1 MNKSFLSLVLFLL
14 VVAAQVPAQ
23 ETRQLFTI
31 EHNTNS
37 NSVYYEA
44 RIAGDSLL
52 DSRQPIHAY
61 WVMWAKDPT
70 GKTREELTLLEKE
83 KAFGFTVK
91 RSPVRKFVWFSI
103 VPLPNRLIKVSLQ
116 NGNPVAETVI
126 NGRFS
131 ILEKIS
137 IFAVSRYYI
146 PHVNHIELFGRDV
159 KCGEGTYEKIINK

>member
-1 MNKSFLSLVLFLL
+1 MNKSFLSLVVFLL

-23 ETRQLFTI
+23 ETRQLFTL

-44 RIAGDSLL
+44 RIAADSLL
-52 DSRQPIHAY
+52 DGRQPIHAY

>member
-1 MNKSFLSLVLFLL
+1 MNKSFLSLVVFLL

-23 ETRQLFTI
+23 ETRQLFTL

-44 RIAGDSLL
+44 RIAADSLL
-52 DSRQPIHAY
+52 DSRQPIHAF

-83 KAFGFTVK
+83 KAFGFKVK

-103 VPLPNRLIKVSLQ
+103 VPLPHRLIKVSLQ
-116 NGNPVAETVI
+116 NGNPIAETII

-131 ILEKIS
+131 ILDKITINSAEK
-137 IFAVSRYYI
+137 YLI
-146 PHVNHIELFGRDV
+146 PYVKHIELFGRDV
-159 KCGEGTYEKIINK
+159 KSGEGTYEKIINK

>member
-1 MNKSFLSLVLFLL
+1 MNKSFLSLVVFLL

-44 RIAGDSLL
+44 RIAADSLL
-52 DSRQPIHAY
+52 DGRQPIHAY

-103 VPLPNRLIKVSLQ
+103 VPLPHRLIKVSLQ